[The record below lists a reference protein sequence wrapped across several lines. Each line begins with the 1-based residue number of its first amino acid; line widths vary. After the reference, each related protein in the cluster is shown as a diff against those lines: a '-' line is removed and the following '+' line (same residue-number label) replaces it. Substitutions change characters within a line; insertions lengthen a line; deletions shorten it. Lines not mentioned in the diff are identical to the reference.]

1 MKCKVCGAEIPEGSL
16 YCEKCGQDIHIVPD
30 FTEFAEKK
38 AEETVKNMMND
49 FDDDEADFGRSPEG
63 ANDERPV
70 KKSESA
76 ERIKPKRGWI
86 RFAVLA
92 VAVMLLVSVSLGF
105 INRSSK
111 TEYILESAKSAVAEG
126 NISKA
131 VALLEG
137 IDASEPSDVD
147 ALLYLAQL
155 YIDTGDTI
163 SYENLLLSLISMP
176 FATSEQNAICYE
188 MLLAIYNNSEDYVS
202 MADILLTCNNVE
214 IKDKYIDYCIQIPEI
229 NLDSGYYGTDQ
240 LLKITAPGNA
250 EIFYTTDGSEPNEE
264 SLKYEVPLLLTK
276 GEYSIN
282 VRTRNLYGIW
292 SPVTEVTYV
301 IESEE
306 LYEAIEPTA
315 EEKKDEPVIIELGGG
330 LYLVDGVPSIF
341 STQTGTFL
349 TFGANIDGQPYIFNE
364 NGELVPL
371 DLTALLGTDPG
382 ADASE
387 SGSEENGTQI
397 NEETEN
403 TEPGY

>member
-38 AEETVKNMMND
+38 AEETVRSMMND

-70 KKSESA
+70 KKPEPH
-76 ERIKPKRGWI
+76 EEIKPKRGWI
-86 RFAVLA
+86 RFTVLA
-92 VAVMLLVSVSLGF
+92 VSVMLLVFVSLGF
-105 INRSSK
+105 INRSTK
-111 TEYILESAKSAVAEG
+111 TEYILESAKSAAAEG
-126 NISKA
+126 DITKA

-137 IDASEPSDVD
+137 IECSDSSDVD

-163 SYENLLLSLISMP
+163 KYENLLLSLINTP
-176 FATSEQNAICYE
+176 YATSEQNAVCYE
-188 MLLAIYNNSEDYVS
+188 MLLAIYSNSEDYVS
-202 MADILLTCNNVE
+202 MADILLNCNNVE
-214 IKDKYIDYCIQIPEI
+214 IRDKYIDYCIQTPEI

-240 LLKITAPGNA
+240 LLKFSVPGSA
-250 EIFYTTDGSEPNEE
+250 EIYYTTDGTDPDEE
-264 SLKYEVPLLLTK
+264 SYLYTVPLLLTK
-276 GEYSIN
+276 GEYNIR

-306 LYEAIEPTA
+306 VFETIEPVTP
-315 EEKKDEPVIIELGGG
+315 EEPEGPLIIEVGGG
-330 LYLVDGVPSIF
+330 VFLVDGVPSIF
-341 STQTGTFL
+341 DAQTGSFI
-349 TFGANIDGQPYIFNE
+349 TFGANIDGQPFIYNE

-371 DLTALLGTDPG
+371 DLETILGNNSGDGTEAG
-382 ADASE
+382 AEETTGTETEKSDDTE
-387 SGSEENGTQI
+387 SGI
-397 NEETEN
+397 D
-403 TEPGY
+403 